1 MSPGFHVRNAI
12 SNAFMLFAAGG
23 NPAQMAKGLDLSRR
37 WIEASKNNINVDDW
51 IKSLPQSEQLIA
63 RGTIE
68 AAAASGGGQ
77 INDFL
82 SEVTPFGTKFMKEK
96 GRWIEQHSR
105 FVLAYD
111 GVASGMTPQ
120 QASARVKRYLI
131 DYQDIS
137 SLDSVMRQIVPFW
150 MWTSRNFPMQLQN
163 MWTNPRSYQIF
174 NSIKR
179 NMSDDQEGDIVPE
192 WMVKAGAF
200 KLPFGTDLYATPDIG
215 FNRLGQQLEEFVT
228 PSKYMANVNPLLRVP
243 LELMND
249 KQYFS
254 GKQFSKNP
262 VEVSGGSS
270 EFLQPLLQLLGYGQT
285 TEDGRK
291 FVSDKAYYGLTSLL
305 PTLGQA
311 ERLIPSKTS
320 AAGGVPWN
328 ALLGLAG
335 APVKQNTES
344 YMLGE
349 LARRKSLAQ
358 AEVSKERTL
367 KGE

>member
-1 MSPGFHVRNAI
+1 
-12 SNAFMLFAAGG
+12 
-23 NPAQMAKGLDLSRR
+23 
-37 WIEASKNNINVDDW
+37 
-51 IKSLPQSEQLIA
+51 
-63 RGTIE
+63 
-68 AAAASGGGQ
+68 
-77 INDFL
+77 
-82 SEVTPFGTKFMKEK
+82 
-96 GRWIEQHSR
+96 
-105 FVLAYD
+105 
-111 GVASGMTPQ
+111 
-120 QASARVKRYLI
+120 
-131 DYQDIS
+131 
-137 SLDSVMRQIVPFW
+137 
-150 MWTSRNFPMQLQN
+150 
-163 MWTNPRSYQIF
+163 
-174 NSIKR
+174 
-179 NMSDDQEGDIVPE
+179 MSDDEEGDIVPD

-228 PSKYMANVNPLLRVP
+228 PSKYMANVNPLIRVP

-262 VEVSGGSS
+262 VQVSGGSS
-270 EFLQPLLQLLGYGQT
+270 ELLQPLLQMLGYGQT
-285 TEDGRK
+285 TPEGKK

-320 AAGGVPWN
+320 AAGGIPFN

-335 APVKQNTES
+335 VPVKQNTES

-358 AEVSKERTL
+358 AEVSKERAL
-367 KGE
+367 KGD